1 MNPIDRA
8 TILYYHRHRMASF
21 GDCSLKSLGWRGE
34 DSQRKRFEV
43 IAEAGGFSGCSVLDV
58 GCGRG
63 DLKQFLDTR
72 FTQFSYI
79 GLDHIPEFIEQARQA
94 YEGVAET
101 WFFECDFSAVKWPQ
115 VDYVVASGALGYR
128 SGDADF
134 HLEMVRRMYAS
145 ARRAVIFNMLDAA
158 VFPDHPL
165 LVGRDCDEVLAHCR
179 ELTPDVRV
187 IRGYLEDDVTFC
199 LYRPQPGGNG

>member
-8 TILYYHRHRMASF
+8 TILQYHRHRMAAF
-21 GDCSLKSLGWRGE
+21 GDCTLKSLGWRGE
-34 DSQRKRFEV
+34 DSQRRRFEV
-43 IAEAGGFSGCSVLDV
+43 IADAGEFSGCSVLDV

-63 DLKQFLDTR
+63 DLKRFLDTR

-79 GLDHIPEFIEQARQA
+79 GLDHMPEFIEQARQS
-94 YEGVAET
+94 YEGVAQT

-115 VDYVVASGALGYR
+115 MDYVVASGALGYR
-128 SGDADF
+128 SADPQF

-158 VFPDHPL
+158 VFPAHPL

-179 ELTPDVRV
+179 AMTSDVRV

-199 LYRPQPGGNG
+199 LYRPPADSDG